1 MRSQPLP
8 RPRLGEVWSVTF
20 DPVRG
25 HEQGGVRPGLVISND
40 RFNRTPH
47 TFCILVP
54 LTRTDRGI
62 PSHIPV
68 HPPEGGVR
76 DVSFVLCEQAK
87 SLSVSRLHRRLGT
100 VDPST
105 AERVQAM
112 VGLFIDR

>member
-1 MRSQPLP
+1 MRSRPLP
-8 RPRLGEVWSVTF
+8 QQRLGEVWSVTF

-40 RFNRTPH
+40 QFNRTPH

-54 LTRTDRGI
+54 LTRTNRGI
-62 PSHIPV
+62 PSHIPI
-68 HPPEGGVR
+68 HPPEGGLR

-87 SLSVSRLHRRLGT
+87 SLSVSRLHRRIGR

-105 AERVQAM
+105 VERVQAM

>member
-1 MRSQPLP
+1 MRSLP

-25 HEQGGVRPGLVISND
+25 HKQGGVRPGLVLSSD

-47 TFCILVP
+47 TLCILAP

-62 PSHIPV
+62 PSHIPI
-68 HPPEGGVR
+68 HPPEGGLR
-76 DVSFVLCEQAK
+76 DISFALCEQVK

-100 VDPST
+100 VESAT
-105 AERVQAM
+105 VERVQAM

>member
-1 MRSQPLP
+1 
-8 RPRLGEVWSVTF
+8 VTF

-25 HEQGGVRPGLVISND
+25 HEQGGVRPGLVISTD

-54 LTRTDRGI
+54 LTRTYRGI

-68 HPPEGGVR
+68 HPPEGGLR
-76 DVSFVLCEQAK
+76 DVSYVLCEQVK
-87 SLSVSRLHRRLGT
+87 SLSVSRLHRRLGAVEQST
-100 VDPST
+100 V
-105 AERVQAM
+105 ERVQAM